1 MSTKLPER
9 IAYLASVMNDL
20 SAFDPATLG
29 DDNPDALAIVESAVR
44 SRVRRLDGAE
54 AKETLD
60 EDCATLGDWLK
71 QPGAEVSTGHFVYGA
86 LMGLTMWAD
95 FDELAE

>member
-29 DDNPDALAIVESAVR
+29 DDNGSLSALLSGSFAITGVAALVARKFDAGFGGIILALLLGWVS
-44 SRVRRLDGAE
+44 
-54 AKETLD
+54 
-60 EDCATLGDWLK
+60 GDWLRMRK
-71 QPGAEVSTGHFVYGA
+71 TE
-86 LMGLTMWAD
+86 
-95 FDELAE
+95 

>member
-29 DDNPDALAIVESAVR
+29 DDNGSLSALLSGLFAITGVAALVARKFDAGFGGIILALLLGWVS
-44 SRVRRLDGAE
+44 
-54 AKETLD
+54 
-60 EDCATLGDWLK
+60 GDWLRMRK
-71 QPGAEVSTGHFVYGA
+71 TE
-86 LMGLTMWAD
+86 
-95 FDELAE
+95 